1 MQPAELIWIY
11 FTLKEYCFLAK
22 YEIMVPECLKRLYI
36 INLTILIYVLSA
48 INKMH
53 FLGEKAFIFNLRSDV
68 KMQKENVH
76 QI

>member
-1 MQPAELIWIY
+1 MYLEVQL
-11 FTLKEYCFLAK
+11 
-22 YEIMVPECLKRLYI
+22 
-36 INLTILIYVLSA
+36 NA

-76 QI
+76 QIKFVFTRIDSQPVDQEFEVMGHLVEL

>member
-1 MQPAELIWIY
+1 MI
-11 FTLKEYCFLAK
+11 
-22 YEIMVPECLKRLYI
+22 KRLYI